1 MAKRKSDYSH
11 GQMEYIKALGTPC
24 PIGEKIL
31 SPVRGKYHV
40 VTRFEWRE
48 PFTLLAVLDDGTKVR
63 DYEDLASNERRRQI
77 KEFFRSHSESYVA
90 S

>member
-1 MAKRKSDYSH
+1 MSKRKKNDFAY

-40 VTRFEWRE
+40 VTRFDWQE
-48 PFTLLAVLDDGTKVR
+48 PFTLLAILDDGTKVR
-63 DYEDLASNERRRQI
+63 DYEDLSSNERREQI
-77 KEFFRSHSESYVA
+77 REFFRSHSSNVA